1 VRVRAEPDTSELRLP
16 ARPAKLA
23 AAREYA
29 HEAAAAFGFDAE
41 CCYEVAFAVN
51 EAVTNAIRHGRPD
64 EHGHIHLSALAD
76 GERLTLAVR
85 DCGTFAASASASA
98 AASATNGEGG
108 RGFALMA
115 RLMDAVQLCVSSES
129 TTVRLSKA
137 RRLKGS
143 AAAPTSCEDE
153 LPGGVRGAHAC
164 RANRWGAWRPY
175 PSI

>member
-1 VRVRAEPDTSELRLP
+1 VRVQTEQDTSELRLP

-64 EHGHIHLSALAD
+64 EHGYIHLSALAD

-85 DCGTFAASASASA
+85 DCGTFAASA
-98 AASATNGEGG
+98 AASATNGESG

-115 RLMDAVQLCVSSES
+115 RLMDAVQLCVSSGS

-137 RRLKGS
+137 R
-143 AAAPTSCEDE
+143 D
-153 LPGGVRGAHAC
+153 
-164 RANRWGAWRPY
+164 
-175 PSI
+175 

>member
-1 VRVRAEPDTSELRLP
+1 MRVRAEPDASELKLP

-41 CCYEVAFAVN
+41 RCYEVAFAVN

-64 EHGHIHLSALAD
+64 AHGCIHLSALAD
-76 GERLTLAVR
+76 GNRLTLAVR
-85 DCGTFAASASASA
+85 DCGTFTACDAATVA
-98 AASATNGEGG
+98 NGEGG
-108 RGFALMA
+108 RGFPLMA

-137 RRLKGS
+137 R
-143 AAAPTSCEDE
+143 D
-153 LPGGVRGAHAC
+153 
-164 RANRWGAWRPY
+164 
-175 PSI
+175 

>member
-1 VRVRAEPDTSELRLP
+1 LTVRVREEQDASELKLP

-41 CCYEVAFAVN
+41 RCYEVAFAVN

-64 EHGHIHLSALAD
+64 AHGCIRLSALAD
-76 GERLTLAVR
+76 GNRLTLAVS
-85 DCGTFAASASASA
+85 DCGTFAASA
-98 AASATNGEGG
+98 AASTANGEGG
-108 RGFALMA
+108 RGFPLMA

-137 RRLKGS
+137 R
-143 AAAPTSCEDE
+143 D
-153 LPGGVRGAHAC
+153 
-164 RANRWGAWRPY
+164 
-175 PSI
+175 